1 MNNILRNFKFI
12 LENGEDAYG
21 SFSGIK
27 SYMTVAAL

>member
-12 LENGEDAYG
+12 LENEENAYG

-27 SYMTVAAL
+27 NYMTIAAL